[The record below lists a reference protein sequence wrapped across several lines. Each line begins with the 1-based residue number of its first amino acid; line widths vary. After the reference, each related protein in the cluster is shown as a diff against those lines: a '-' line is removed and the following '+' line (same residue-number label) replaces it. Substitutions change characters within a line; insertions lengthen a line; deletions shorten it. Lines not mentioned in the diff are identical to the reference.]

1 MKLLRNI
8 WLLGIAL
15 LFSTWAHANSA
26 YQEGS
31 HYVNIAPQ
39 IAENYVV
46 QEFFKSDKHSV
57 QVLEFFN
64 YGCHWCYELEPLLQ
78 TWLQDKTASN
88 FAFRRVP
95 VVFHPAWRPLAKA
108 YYTAFSLENN
118 TVIDAAFFKALHEE
132 QRTLMETEQ
141 IQKLFTEQGVSRE
154 IFDKTYGSF
163 SVNRQLKEAN
173 QLAVALR
180 IAAIPFLI
188 VHGPKGTYAT
198 APSMAG
204 NHENTI
210 HILEE
215 LVKKVQ

>member
-1 MKLLRNI
+1 MKSLRNL
-8 WLLGIAL
+8 WLLGMVCV
-15 LFSTWAHANSA
+15 FSAWAHAA
-26 YQEGS
+26 APYQEGV

-39 IAENYVV
+39 IAENYIV
-46 QEFFKSDKHSV
+46 QEFFKSDKHPV

-78 TWLQDKTASN
+78 PWLKDKVAKN
-88 FAFRRVP
+88 FAFRRIP

-132 QRTLMETEQ
+132 HRTLMETDQ
-141 IQKLFTEQGVSRE
+141 IQKLFAEQGVSQE
-154 IFDKTYGSF
+154 VFDKTYGSF

-204 NHENTI
+204 TQEDTI
-210 HILEE
+210 LILDE
-215 LVKKVQ
+215 LIKKVQ